1 MTKTYRAE
9 FFTSADWAFRDF
21 EAETPEQA
29 LAVARQ
35 FYADNLGELNFQSY
49 DAIEPLDHMQIWDAK
64 RGSVASWESDEYRL
78 RLAAPDL
85 LKALADQT
93 DAAQAVIDNWSKGDL
108 AGAVRALDASI
119 ETARTALAKAKGG
132 QS

>member
-1 MTKTYRAE
+1 
-9 FFTSADWAFRDF
+9 
-21 EAETPEQA
+21 
-29 LAVARQ
+29 
-35 FYADNLGELNFQSY
+35 
-49 DAIEPLDHMQIWDAK
+49 
-64 RGSVASWESDEYRL
+64 L